1 MREYVKDE
9 DGRVFADERTK
20 ISWDTA
26 KAAEEI
32 AETLPSEGLDLKPIY
47 FEKEHSTRGWAVMLT
62 MGRMVYTGGDGY
74 WVSDKTRTILEAL
87 NIPYNHGFPEKEE

>member
-1 MREYVKDE
+1 
-9 DGRVFADERTK
+9 
-20 ISWDTA
+20 
-26 KAAEEI
+26 
-32 AETLPSEGLDLKPIY
+32 
-47 FEKEHSTRGWAVMLT
+47 MLT